1 MTTFVE
7 ILKSAF
13 DGIVNGSEARQLR
26 L

>member
-7 ILKSAF
+7 ILKSASN
-13 DGIVNGSEARQLR
+13 GIVNGSEARQLR